1 MDETIHPSAPE
12 DQHVPLRWRNPLPSV
27 ALVAESITVASL
39 IERKQLF
46 KVDPQQPARD
56 AADRLGRFDFD
67 AAPQLDSYRPGCPP
81 KGRLNN
87 KYLALSVTLSTC
99 GWEGAAR

>member
-1 MDETIHPSAPE
+1 MTLPTASRA
-12 DQHVPLRWRNPLPSV
+12 VVKGSRTGALRS
-27 ALVAESITVASL
+27 T
-39 IERKQLF
+39 
-46 KVDPQQPARD
+46 
-56 AADRLGRFDFD
+56 
-67 AAPQLDSYRPGCPP
+67 